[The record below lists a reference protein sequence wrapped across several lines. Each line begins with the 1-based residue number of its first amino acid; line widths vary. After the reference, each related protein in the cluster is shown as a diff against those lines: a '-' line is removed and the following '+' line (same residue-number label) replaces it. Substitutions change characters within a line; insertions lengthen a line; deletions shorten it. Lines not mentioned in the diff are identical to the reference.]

1 MAGGSNGG
9 QERPD
14 GRHRWKPGVTSDQNP
29 MSRPPTTNRAS
40 IDFVCEM
47 MSWDCID
54 LGDPEAVM
62 RRGEEYFALCAKY
75 DSKPLISGLC
85 ASLGTNRE
93 EVMRWGKGSHTAL
106 NDKLTP
112 ASELALK
119 SLLEKMEVFWEYAMA
134 NDGYRNPVS
143 GIFLGKNN
151 FGYKDQSETVVR
163 HDGGSAGPTR
173 EQLAARYSAAIP
185 EAIEAEDVRVDAPRP
200 KRRKRLSGGSGKR
213 HTV

>member
-1 MAGGSNGG
+1 MAGASDA
-9 QERPD
+9 EPAKRD
-14 GRHRWKPGVTSDQNP
+14 GRHRYKAGDQYDQGP
-29 MSRPPTTNRAS
+29 RTRPPTTNRAS
-40 IDFVCEM
+40 IDFVREM

-54 LGDPEAVM
+54 LGDPEAVR
-62 RRGEEYFALCAKY
+62 RRGSEYFALCAKY

-106 NDKLTP
+106 NDKLSP
-112 ASELALK
+112 ASEQELK

-173 EQLAARYSAAIP
+173 EQLEARYSAAIP
-185 EAIEAEDVRVDAPRP
+185 EPVEAEDVKVEAPKTR
-200 KRRKRLSGGSGKR
+200 RRKRLKGGSGK
-213 HTV
+213 